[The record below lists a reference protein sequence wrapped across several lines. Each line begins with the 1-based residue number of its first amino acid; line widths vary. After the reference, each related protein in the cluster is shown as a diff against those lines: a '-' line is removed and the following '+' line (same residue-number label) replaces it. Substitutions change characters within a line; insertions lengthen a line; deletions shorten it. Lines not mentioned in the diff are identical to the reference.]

1 MKKTWNVLLAL
12 ACAPFIVSAGETTA
26 PKPGEP
32 PPPFGL
38 ESTLQAPRGAQ
49 PSWKALKGKV
59 VVLEFWATWCGPCI
73 AAIPHLNEL
82 ADKFKDEPVQF
93 IAITDQDETV
103 VRPFL
108 RKKPMHAWIGLDTDR
123 SMFKDFGI
131 KGIPHTV
138 VVDQNGIIAAI
149 TYPTY
154 LAEQQLKYLLAGKQ
168 MTLAQRGT
176 EGGLFPGQVPA
187 ISKREREPL
196 FQVIIRPSTGGPMT
210 SSSSQ
215 GGLTASRVTILN
227 ILSSSY
233 GISPLRIFTDS
244 ALPEGDFDFII
255 KTPDTENEKVQT
267 WLRQAVE
274 STFGVSARYETSE
287 MDAFVL
293 KPGQP
298 TEHLTPTVA
307 TGSSSLSSG
316 GGSLNCVNQ
325 SMTSLASSLEEIL
338 KKPVIDET
346 RLTNRYDFQ
355 LLWNMET
362 SGETDPIKLA
372 GALRG
377 QLGLELAP
385 ARRAVEVLKVTVAN
399 RQAGPSGNGLQ
410 GP

>member
-108 RKKPMHAWIGLDTDR
+108 RKKPMHAWIG
-123 SMFKDFGI
+123 FGHRQVDVQRFRDQ
-131 KGIPHTV
+131 GHPAHGGG
-138 VVDQNGIIAAI
+138 DQNGIIAAI

-227 ILSSSY
+227 ILSSSS
-233 GISPLRIFTDS
+233 GISPFADLHRFGPARRRLRFYHQ
-244 ALPEGDFDFII
+244 
-255 KTPDTENEKVQT
+255 N
-267 WLRQAVE
+267 
-274 STFGVSARYETSE
+274 ARYRKRKGSDLAAASGGIDVQASVPAIETSE

-325 SMTSLASSLEEIL
+325 SMTSLASSLEEI
-338 KKPVIDET
+338 
-346 RLTNRYDFQ
+346 
-355 LLWNMET
+355 
-362 SGETDPIKLA
+362 
-372 GALRG
+372 
-377 QLGLELAP
+377 
-385 ARRAVEVLKVTVAN
+385 
-399 RQAGPSGNGLQ
+399 
-410 GP
+410 